1 MVHYH
6 GQILAITECGYRHV
20 YNSKYLLSQDM
31 DEFVVP
37 RVATDW
43 SSMLDDFSST
53 VQRDHIASYSFRNRF
68 FPLQFPDAID
78 RVFCHYRISY
88 HIIS

>member
-6 GQILAITECGYRHV
+6 GQILAITECGYRHT
-20 YNSKYLLSQDM
+20 YNSKYLLTQDM

-37 RVATDW
+37 TVAQEW
-43 SSMLDDFSST
+43 SSMLDNFRSP

-68 FPLQFPDAID
+68 FPLQFPDDID
-78 RVFCHYRISY
+78 QVFCV
-88 HIIS
+88 